1 MKKKKSKPAKHA
13 LSSKRGPFFAP
24 HPFNSIP
31 FEGRRDLAI
40 DNSRKALINFNELL
54 PKIETLVTE
63 HDPLHTVGLLSTYGL
78 MGTPTQQ
85 AENKRLSW
93 TPKLQQ
99 GHVEYLQALALRN
112 AFTKSGD
119 YPEPDIIQQFFDG
132 LPELFQ
138 AHQMMQTARKLDK
151 SQDGK
156 TLVTP
161 GLGDIQDFLR
171 AHTAVVRNW
180 GYFGNVIRISAALLS
195 RMDSH
200 YEPVAGMKL
209 SKIVEVFAGLVRRH
223 EDIVNEHWGRLR
235 KALNA
240 GTNEKILDA
249 FFAAYPFRGEIDEFR
264 ANLAGPSVTRQHL
277 MSVLWPVADRI
288 LSPQFLLTSQ
298 ELAERFDISP
308 AAASSLAK
316 AISLPFES
324 LAEKA
329 PESLFLDNPVW
340 LRPLI
345 HLEGDHYFCALPQT
359 LLSFV
364 NQIAEQL
371 LVPHKGLSE
380 KFSDV
385 KAKYLEDEVERL
397 LSESLPSLQQHRGF
411 KWREGDQEFENDLA
425 IRFDSTIILI
435 EAKSGK
441 ISWPA
446 LRGAPA
452 RMVEHIKKLIVE
464 PSDQSGRLAQR
475 IEEDINRV
483 KAGQAPQLNFP
494 LALEGV
500 TCVARISVMLHDF
513 ATIQSIPGM
522 LLDANLISTQYP
534 LAPCIMLAD
543 LKVMLHLLERSYLRL
558 HYLRR
563 RSELNLKLNT
573 FGDELDMLGMYLDTG
588 FNLGTMN
595 AGHKTILNMGYSTKL
610 DRYYTL
616 RDEGI
621 ASKKPKPK
629 TSEWFT
635 HLCEQLQKRSRPGW
649 SEIACALLSIAHSDE
664 VKMDNHIRFLAKR
677 LKDGKTMKNGQ
688 DTMILI
694 PPENV
699 DIALAFQV
707 KRSDQDGPYGAHLA
721 NIASQA
727 FDSGHVKRCVVI
739 VVDALDK
746 RLSYLS
752 AGLFLEENTS
762 QTIYY

>member
-1 MKKKKSKPAKHA
+1 MKKKKSKPAKR
-13 LSSKRGPFFAP
+13 SSISKRGPFFAP

-31 FEGRRDLAI
+31 FKARRDLAI
-40 DNSRKALINFNELL
+40 DHSHKALIKFNELL
-54 PKIETLVTE
+54 PKIQTLIAE
-63 HDPLHTVGLLSTYGL
+63 HDPLHTVGLLSAYGL
-78 MGTPTQQ
+78 MGAPTQQ

-112 AFTKSGD
+112 KFSKRET
-119 YPEPDIIQQFFDG
+119 YPEPGIIQQFFDG

-138 AHQMMQTARKLDK
+138 EHQAMQTARKLE
-151 SQDGK
+151 QFEEGT
-156 TLVTP
+156 TLADPV
-161 GLGDIQDFLR
+161 LGGIQDFLR

-180 GYFGNVIRISAALLS
+180 GYFGNVTRISADLLS
-195 RMDSH
+195 RMDPY
-200 YEPVAGMKL
+200 YESVAGMKL
-209 SKIVEVFAGLVRRH
+209 SKIVGVFAGLIRRH
-223 EDIVNEHWGRLR
+223 EDIVNDHWGRLR
-235 KALNA
+235 KALDA

-264 ANLAGPSVTRQHL
+264 ANLAGPSVTRQHM

-308 AAASSLAK
+308 TAASSLAK

-324 LAEKA
+324 LTEKA

-380 KFSDV
+380 KFSNV

-397 LSESLPSLQQHRGF
+397 LSESLPGLQQHRGF
-411 KWREGDQEFENDLA
+411 KWREGNQEFENDLA

-441 ISWPA
+441 VSWPG

-475 IEEDINRV
+475 IEEDIDRI

-494 LALEGV
+494 LPLDGV

-522 LLDANLISTQYP
+522 LLDANLINTQYP

-543 LKVMLHLLERSYLRL
+543 LEVILDLLERSYLRL
-558 HYLRR
+558 HYFRR

-595 AGHKTILNMGYSTKL
+595 VEHKTILNMGYSNKL

-616 RDEGI
+616 KDEGI
-621 ASKKPKPK
+621 ASKKPKPN
-629 TSEWFT
+629 TSEWFI
-635 HLCEQLQKRSRPGW
+635 HLCEQFYTRSRLGW
-649 SEIACALLSIAHSDE
+649 SEIACALLSIPHSDQ
-664 VKMDNHIRFLAKR
+664 VKMGNHIRSLAKR
-677 LKDGKTMKNGQ
+677 LKEGKALKNGQ
-688 DTMILI
+688 DTMMLI

-707 KRSDQDGPYGAHLA
+707 KRSDHEGPYGSHST

-727 FDSGHVKRCVVI
+727 FESKHVKRCVVI

-746 RLSYLS
+746 HLSYLS
-752 AGLFLEENTS
+752 AGLFLEENTN